1 LWSTGNETLGVVV
14 FMLYDEGNTGGAAAV
29 GTVAVAV
36 VLALAV
42 AASVLARLAGLPRGV
57 LPWQS

>member
-1 LWSTGNETLGVVV
+1 VVV